1 MNAVKINGYIGKD
14 GLKIGIDKLKMFKN
28 RNVEVII
35 IPRDDDDKSH
45 NKSGFFMAVGKVN
58 IDQDEIRSL
67 REVSKI

>member
-35 IPRDDDDKSH
+35 YLQGSVCRLGAGD
-45 NKSGFFMAVGKVN
+45 
-58 IDQDEIRSL
+58 ID
-67 REVSKI
+67 VC

>member
-1 MNAVKINGYIGKD
+1 MNAIKINGYIGKD

-35 IPRDDDDKSH
+35 IPKDDEKSH
-45 NKSGFFMAVGKVN
+45 SKSGFFKAIGKVN
-58 IDQDEIRSL
+58 IDQEEICSL